1 MSPVQNSGNIGFY
14 GFCKQ
19 NATELGVSIL
29 AHMHRRVWTTISDYF
44 GGYVF
49 WWYNLSFAL
58 FGFTILGL
66 VLLVREG
73 IMAYN
78 NAQAFGLRPKRD
90 KYVEATAPE
99 DDDLGALSIGETEAD
114 NEASQLQ
121 GNDDSRG

>member
-1 MSPVQNSGNIGFY
+1 MVILGSTGFANRMLPSW
-14 GFCKQ
+14 GSRSWRIC
-19 NATELGVSIL
+19 TGVFAVLIL
-29 AHMHRRVWTTISDYF
+29 AYGTWTTISDYF

-73 IMAYN
+73 IMALR
-78 NAQAFGLRPKRD
+78 NAEAFGLRPKRD

-99 DDDLGALSIGETEAD
+99 DGDFEALSLGDTEAD
-114 NEASQLQ
+114 AE
-121 GNDDSRG
+121 